1 MINAKI
7 RTSIV
12 LTLGLILIAQMAF
25 IPVLLSI
32 IFAISIVCIWIF
44 LNVSSHFQ
52 KRALFC

>member
-32 IFAISIVCIWIF
+32 ILPLVLCVSGFSITDCP
-44 LNVSSHFQ
+44 
-52 KRALFC
+52 

>member
-32 IFAISIVCIWIF
+32 ILRLI
-44 LNVSSHFQ
+44 LYVSGFS
-52 KRALFC
+52 